1 MAKTDADSNVAAP
14 PPSPTITGA
23 LSFDRATAGA
33 LLSLTLGRAGPVRPG
48 ALWSESKF
56 SPALLSPPSA
66 DLALKVGAF
75 DFGYGVGKGLSARL
89 RIERGSLSLDDAT
102 LSLNGGRSQRE
113 TERAPRQ
120 CIGDVEWFVEAGR
133 RQRRSPGLA
142 RKDRRRPRCL
152 GRRRIGVVAG
162 RRARG
167 NGSLTVAETKAP
179 RLDPDALAR
188 AMAKIEQAA
197 GVTLEQNKLAA
208 AIGAELDRGPLTI
221 DKASSALAASS
232 GVVRFGPFDAPARD
246 GGATIAGAL
255 GLSDMSLSVQ
265 ETLIDAKTGPFWK
278 GPPPT
283 VETEAKGSLDTLA
296 RKVDVS
302 LLSAGLASEAIARE
316 SDRIAN
322 YEADLRE
329 RAVLQPALQG
339 RAVPGASR
347 RRNRRLLGGA

>member
-1 MAKTDADSNVAAP
+1 
-14 PPSPTITGA
+14 
-23 LSFDRATAGA
+23 LSGSLKLEGVSVDR
-33 LLSLTLGRAGPVRPG
+33 
-48 ALWSESKF
+48 
-56 SPALLSPPSA
+56 PALRA
-66 DLALKVGAF
+66 KIDAALDVS
-75 DFGYGVGKGLSARL
+75 GVGGSASAL
-89 RIERGSLSLDDAT
+89 VG
-102 LSLNGGRSQRE
+102 
-113 TERAPRQ
+113 
-120 CIGDVEWFVEAGR
+120 
-133 RQRRSPGLA
+133 GLA
-142 RKDRRRPRCL
+142 
-152 GRRRIGVVAG
+152 GS
-162 RRARG
+162 
-167 NGSLTVAETKAP
+167 GSLTVAEVKVP

-197 GVTLEQNKLAA
+197 GATLEQNKLAA

-221 DKASSALAASS
+221 DKASSTLASSS

-265 ETLIDAKTGPFWK
+265 ETLIDEKTGPFWK

-283 VETEAKGSLDTLA
+283 VETEAKGSLDALA

-329 RAVLQPALQG
+329 RAYF
-339 RAVPGASR
+339 
-347 RRNRRLLGGA
+347 NRRFKAERFLARRDAEIAAFLEERERRALMDQYLPPYAAWAASHKENPTPPAPSARLEGGHAKAGAKDPAGSGLY